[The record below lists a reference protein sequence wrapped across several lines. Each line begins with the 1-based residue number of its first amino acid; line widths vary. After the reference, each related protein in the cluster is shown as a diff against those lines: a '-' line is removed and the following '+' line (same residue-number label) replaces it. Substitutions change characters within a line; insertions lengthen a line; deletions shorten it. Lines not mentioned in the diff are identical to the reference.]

1 MKNAIDA
8 ILQSFLQRQLEEG
21 LALAAA
27 SDLLRVRPM
36 AGIPPFQYFAQFACK
51 GLARS
56 RSGDI
61 LEHDQWDIAIQFPP
75 EYLRSPT
82 HPSQLLAFLGGGERA
97 DLLPWHPN
105 IRDCF
110 ICMEVTPGMT
120 LAEILYG
127 LFDLLTWRL
136 YSTRDEGLNH
146 AAAQW
151 ARNQPPE
158 RFPIDRRPLKRRAGG
173 TFKVEQIAVHA

>member
-1 MKNAIDA
+1 MKTATDP
-8 ILQSFLQRQLEEG
+8 ILQRFLQRQLEEG
-21 LALAAA
+21 LALCAA
-27 SDLLRVRPM
+27 SDLVRLQPV
-36 AGIPPFQYFAQFACK
+36 AGLPPFQYFARFACK
-51 GLARS
+51 GLART
-56 RSGDI
+56 RSGQV
-61 LEHDQWDIAIQFPP
+61 LEHDLWQIAIQFPP
-75 EYLRSPT
+75 DYLRSQI
-82 HPSQLLAFLGGGERA
+82 HPSQLLAFLGMGERL

-110 ICMEVTPGMT
+110 VCLEVTPGMT
-120 LAEILYG
+120 LVEIVYG

-158 RFPIDRRPLKRRAGG
+158 RFPVDRRPLKRRTSGAF
-173 TFKVEQIAVHA
+173 TVEELAVHP